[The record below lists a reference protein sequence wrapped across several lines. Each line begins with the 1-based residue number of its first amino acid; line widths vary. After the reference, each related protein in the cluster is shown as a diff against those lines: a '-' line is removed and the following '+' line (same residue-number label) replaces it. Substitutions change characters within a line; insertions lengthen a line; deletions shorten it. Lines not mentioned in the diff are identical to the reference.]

1 MNSVRQLWNS
11 ASALNR
17 LAAALTSTA
26 VLILLAL
33 GVYLIASRP
42 AFAVRQVDIQ
52 SAGAPLRHV
61 QEADLREALRSGL
74 AGTTLT
80 AALGGVRERIDAHPW
95 VRQVTIRRI
104 WPNRLLIQIEEHQPI
119 ASWGDGRFFN
129 RQGELFVGEAN
140 GVMDDAADHYQC
152 LLPELEGPVGSQARV
167 LERAMQASVLLEA
180 NGHRLHGMALGSQ
193 YAWQLRINNGL
204 LVEIGRDAIGTDWQ
218 VRLQQLAESLSWLS
232 AQVRSE
238 GRLAR
243 IDLRYANG
251 YAYRLGSMAE
261 PSTDRAG
268 AAKSCFQYF
277 IKDRNA

>member
-1 MNSVRQLWNS
+1 MDSLRQLWNS
-11 ASALNR
+11 PPALNR
-17 LAAALTSTA
+17 FAAALMSTA
-26 VLILLAL
+26 VVILLAL
-33 GVYLIASRP
+33 GVYSIASRP

-61 QEADLREALRSGL
+61 QEADLREALRNGL

-80 AALGGVRERIDAHPW
+80 AALGGVREKIDAHPW

-140 GVMDDAADHYQC
+140 GVMDDATDHYQC

-180 NGHRLHGMALGSQ
+180 NGHRLNAMALGSQ

-204 LVEIGRDAIGTDWQ
+204 VVEIGRDAIGTDWQ
-218 VRLQQLAESLSWLS
+218 VRLQQMAESLSWLN

-251 YAYRLGSMAE
+251 YAYRLGSTVE
-261 PSTDRAG
+261 SSSERP
-268 AAKSCFQYF
+268 AAPTSCFQYF

>member
-1 MNSVRQLWNS
+1 MDSLRQLWNS
-11 ASALNR
+11 PPALNR
-17 LAAALTSTA
+17 FAAALMSTA
-26 VLILLAL
+26 VVILLAL
-33 GVYLIASRP
+33 GVYSIASRP

-80 AALGGVRERIDAHPW
+80 AALGGVREKIDAHPW

-140 GVMDDAADHYQC
+140 GVMDDATDHYQC

-180 NGHRLHGMALGSQ
+180 NGHRLNAMALGSQ

-204 LVEIGRDAIGTDWQ
+204 VVEIGRDAIGTDWQ
-218 VRLQQLAESLSWLS
+218 VRLQQMAESLSWLN
-232 AQVRSE
+232 AQVSSE

-251 YAYRLGSMAE
+251 YAYRLGSTVE
-261 PSTDRAG
+261 SSSERP
-268 AAKSCFQYF
+268 AAPTSCFQYF

>member
-1 MNSVRQLWNS
+1 
-11 ASALNR
+11 LNR
-17 LAAALTSTA
+17 FAAALMSTA

-33 GVYLIASRP
+33 GVYSIASRP

-80 AALGGVRERIDAHPW
+80 AALGGVREKIDAHPW

-129 RQGELFVGEAN
+129 RQGELFVGETN

-180 NGHRLHGMALGSQ
+180 NGHRLNAMALGSQ

-204 LVEIGRDAIGTDWQ
+204 VVEIGRDAIGTDWQ
-218 VRLQQLAESLSWLS
+218 VRLQQMAESLSWLN

-251 YAYRLGSMAE
+251 YAYRLGSTVE
-261 PSTDRAG
+261 SSSERA
-268 AAKSCFQYF
+268 AAPTSCFQYF

>member
-1 MNSVRQLWNS
+1 MDSLRQLWNS
-11 ASALNR
+11 PPALNR
-17 LAAALTSTA
+17 FAAALMSTA
-26 VLILLAL
+26 VVILLAL
-33 GVYLIASRP
+33 GVYSIASRP

-80 AALGGVRERIDAHPW
+80 AALGGVREKIDAHPW

-140 GVMDDAADHYQC
+140 GVMDDATDHYQC

-180 NGHRLHGMALGSQ
+180 NGHRLNAMALGSQ

-204 LVEIGRDAIGTDWQ
+204 VVEIGRDAIGTDWQ
-218 VRLQQLAESLSWLS
+218 VRLQQMAESLSWLN

-251 YAYRLGSMAE
+251 YAYRLGSTVE
-261 PSTDRAG
+261 SSSERP
-268 AAKSCFQYF
+268 AAPTSCFQYF